1 MAGLIQSSRQS
12 YVAATRKQKRALM
25 LVTKAMR
32 SCPCNKGVRRPRCLC
47 KDFQEAAYEGY
58 SIFEEAMH
66 TCNCS
71 VSEKFEKCYNMQH
84 IKALHAR
91 SSMYEA
97 MGKLDLAEDDAEWL
111 LELAPRLPDGYLR
124 LGNIARRNENDEY
137 AWNLYTAGLEANKET
152 PVGSSPKLK
161 QLYDARKPLYWDFFR
176 QDPLLLPPEIVTHIF
191 SYLHFLEL
199 PVCLRVCKK
208 WNSTLTRPP
217 HCELWRNMVFP
228 DGASPSLEY
237 LEILQLK
244 GLNFPSK
251 EKIWNQLRRV
261 SVESYGVHG
270 YTDTDS
276 PGGFPQTFLQNA
288 ASSLEHLDFVGIPT
302 AWCVLVSAI
311 PSIPNLKTL
320 RIGHH
325 DVDIGVDSH
334 FGVGSHFGV
343 YSHFGV
349 HSNHENEDENE
360 DDDEDDDED
369 DHRKIPLP
377 IIPLAMAFPNLEQ
390 LCIGPDVPY
399 LSLDISTS
407 GQDKWEDIWPHL
419 KVFIFDPITDIE
431 PIDVAEKSRATLRY
445 LTRLNSLQYLGL
457 EVKSKDWPC
466 MFSGTY
472 HPLPDLD
479 ASQRS
484 EFQNLRCFS
493 SQKLC
498 ISPDGART
506 LLSNAIKANQLTSFD
521 IVFPDG
527 EEPDDHL
534 KGYEWLRGC
543 PSIQTLG
550 CYRYRI
556 EGRRYE
562 EPNDDLLLLP
572 QFLATFPNLRT
583 LHIEHFSSWRTSE
596 ITRALFVIL
605 RVVTHLKT
613 IYTSVSGDERLAQ
626 AARDQG
632 VELITTASSTMP
644 LPRYGARP
652 RMWPIP
658 LSAFG
663 G

>member
-1 MAGLIQSSRQS
+1 
-12 YVAATRKQKRALM
+12 
-25 LVTKAMR
+25 
-32 SCPCNKGVRRPRCLC
+32 
-47 KDFQEAAYEGY
+47 
-58 SIFEEAMH
+58 
-66 TCNCS
+66 
-71 VSEKFEKCYNMQH
+71 MQH

-97 MGKLDLAEDDAEWL
+97 MGKLDLAEDDAEWI

-228 DGASPSLEY
+228 DGYARRGLRVDDMKRIVTRAGKGGARKIEIGASVRLTQQALTLLLRASPSLEY

-244 GLNFPSK
+244 GLIFPSK

-325 DVDIGVDSH
+325 DVDVGVDSH
-334 FGVGSHFGV
+334 FAVGSHFGV
-343 YSHFGV
+343 DSQFGFYSQFGV
-349 HSNHENEDENE
+349 HSNHENE

-527 EEPDDHL
+527 EDPDDHL
-534 KGYEWLRGC
+534 KGYEWLRGS

-550 CYRYRI
+550 CYRYHI

-613 IYTSVSGDERLAQ
+613 IYTSVRDDERLAQ

-632 VELITTASSTMP
+632 VELITTASSTRP